1 MFRTRLDCTP
11 WVLGGLWPPDLQ
23 RVTPE
28 TALLAD
34 HLDKD
39 LQRIAMKANE
49 RLRAIAEAGL
59 DDRVRQLEE
68 SSVIDV
74 ARAFAARRVWNP
86 PCANCVWNHVDVNP
100 NSSTANLMLA
110 DRWNMKWGLILTA
123 GPIGAQAITT
133 ATVGACAEKHLNVQL

>member
-74 ARAFAARRVWNP
+74 ARGFAARRVE
-86 PCANCVWNHVDVNP
+86 
-100 NSSTANLMLA
+100 STVRHLRVESRGCQPELLNRES
-110 DRWNMKWGLILTA
+110 DA
-123 GPIGAQAITT
+123 GR
-133 ATVGACAEKHLNVQL
+133 